1 MNWRLIGIGGGF
13 LAFCVVNILF
23 SAFVGPGFLITFVP
37 CCVAAWW
44 IWKKCTD
51 KEKTEINQSMN
62 PPAETW
68 PVPLPVAWGTV
79 KDVLESSKVHTRHAG
94 TSIWKVLKED
104 DSRGIIQAQMSFTE
118 QVGGLTNAQVLPR
131 TVEVSIFL
139 KPDGSKTIVETHYQI
154 FSPMNSQRVKEIVDD
169 IQADLRNAANK
180 SGESQ

>member
-1 MNWRLIGIGGGF
+1 MNWRLIGIVGGL
-13 LAFCVVNILF
+13 LAFVVVNVF
-23 SAFVGPGFLITFVP
+23 VSAFVGQGFLLTFVP
-37 CCVAAWW
+37 GCVAAWF
-44 IWKKCTD
+44 IWKKCTE
-51 KEKTEINQSMN
+51 KEKTEINQSLN
-62 PPAETW
+62 PPPETW
-68 PVPLPVAWGTV
+68 PVPIPVAWGTV

-118 QVGGLTNAQVLPR
+118 QVGGLTNAQTLPR

-154 FSPMNSQRVKEIVDD
+154 FSPMNSLRVKEIVDD
-169 IQADLRNAANK
+169 LQKDLLSAANK